1 MYYVKVLIF
10 YNRNALKMKKEGIVR
25 GQELMKTLLIELVNY
40 NVLCKSINILQQK
53 CMKKEGIV
61 RGQELMKTLL
71 IELVN
76 YNVLCKSINILQQK
90 CVENEEGRYCQR
102 SGINENI
109 TNRIGQL

>member
-40 NVLCKSINILQQK
+40 NVLCKSINVLQQK
-53 CMKKEGIV
+53 CI
-61 RGQELMKTLL
+61 
-71 IELVN
+71 
-76 YNVLCKSINILQQK
+76 
-90 CVENEEGRYCQR
+90 ENEDGRYCQR
-102 SGINENI
+102 SGMNENI

>member
-53 CMKKEGIV
+53 YIENED
-61 RGQELMKTLL
+61 GQFLL
-71 IELVN
+71 H
-76 YNVLCKSINILQQK
+76 NVLSEVRN
-90 CVENEEGRYCQR
+90 
-102 SGINENI
+102 
-109 TNRIGQL
+109 

>member
-1 MYYVKVLIF
+1 M
-10 YNRNALKMKKEGIVR
+10 EGIVR

-40 NVLCKSINILQQK
+40 NVLCKSINILQQIYVENE
-53 CMKKEGIV
+53 EGRYF

-109 TNRIGQL
+109 TDRIGQL